1 MTTIFF
7 ETLVSPAVAQ
17 TVASEVGAKTA
28 VLDPLEGRLQDGD
41 YLSGMRANLRTL
53 RLARW
58 AASDPGHRPPTA
70 RPVVLLRPGSR
81 RATAVVVL
89 TLPLAMMTRH

>member
-1 MTTIFF
+1 MFAREKGVTTIFF

-28 VLDPLEGRLQDGD
+28 VLDPLEGRPQDGD

-53 RLARW
+53 RLAL
-58 AASDPGHRPPTA
+58 GCQ
-70 RPVVLLRPGSR
+70 
-81 RATAVVVL
+81 
-89 TLPLAMMTRH
+89 